1 MCHDYVFLNPGYEKN
16 LNPHRAFLRI
26 ENMFFIFSI
35 MLLLEEE
42 QVFGSTL
49 VPGALFPYPPWGN
62 GGTMKLKKKK
72 RLAQVSNG

>member
-49 VPGALFPYPPWGN
+49 VPDALFPYPPWGN

-72 RLAQVSNG
+72 KTCSS